1 MIDQSRPPAA
11 PIGALTELDVGFTVI
26 LSEHDGEE
34 VMVVSGDV
42 SGSAASALASLMVAL
57 DGGDDQV
64 VIDLSSVTSID
75 PAGVTVLLQ
84 EHGRLVGEGRT
95 LILEAP
101 SPPALEV
108 LNRMGM
114 NDIVTIRPAAPAG
127 RARLVVV
134 ADG

>member
-1 MIDQSRPPAA
+1 MIEQSRPTFA
-11 PIGALTELDVGFTVI
+11 PIGALTEIDVGFSVI
-26 LSEHDGEE
+26 LSEQDGEE

-42 SGSAASALASLMVAL
+42 CGSAASALASVLVAL

-75 PAGVTVLLQ
+75 SAGVTVLLQ
-84 EHGRLVGEGRT
+84 EHGRLAGGGRT

-101 SPPALEV
+101 SPPAQEV
-108 LNRMGM
+108 LDRMGM